1 MTLFTEGFTNDLIK
15 SGGLQNFLI
24 QLAKNV

>member
-1 MTLFTEGFTNDLIK
+1 MALFTEGFTNDLIK